1 MINNFEYPA
10 TRLPAIR
17 DQFMDEKSQTTLDT
31 FYACLHK
38 ISSEAY
44 LPEEDIPQYRTDTA
58 EFFLK
63 KAAKHKDDEELSKY
77 CIGKMIIFSFT
88 KDLLSKAATW
98 ILEDK
103 VKVESD
109 ELKC

>member
-1 MINNFEYPA
+1 
-10 TRLPAIR
+10 
-17 DQFMDEKSQTTLDT
+17 MDEKSQTTLDT

-44 LPEEDIPQYRTDTA
+44 LPEEEIPKYRTETA

-88 KDLLSKAATW
+88 KELLSKAATW

-103 VKVESD
+103 VKIEAD
-109 ELKC
+109 ELKCQLTVE